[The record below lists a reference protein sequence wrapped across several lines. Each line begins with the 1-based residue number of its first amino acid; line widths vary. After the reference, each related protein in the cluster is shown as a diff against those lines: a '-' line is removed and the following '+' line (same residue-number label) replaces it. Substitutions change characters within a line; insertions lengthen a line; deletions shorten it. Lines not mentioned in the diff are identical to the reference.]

1 MASGSTKTNPSHV
14 VVIPLPIAGHT
25 NPLLQLS
32 VQLAS
37 LGSDITFITTSSTLR
52 ASLSALN
59 HLCDGDQNLR
69 QAIRF
74 QALEVDRNR
83 SEGYKFPESIEIM
96 ARNSDEIKK
105 LVAASAR
112 EVGPV
117 SLAIIDFL
125 LVEPLESLDCNVAAF
140 WTSSAAML
148 HISVNVETLLEKGFL
163 PLSRNDR
170 SPEKK
175 VVDSSVI
182 PGIPCELSVFTDI
195 PEDPLDPV
203 GFSSMRKLKNPLLKA
218 PRLLVNTL
226 DEVEEQTLGALREQ
240 GFRKLVNVG
249 PLPVGP
255 GSNLE
260 DHTQK
265 EWLDAQEISSAL
277 YVCFGT
283 MLELP
288 EEQVMEV
295 GYGLEASQQSF
306 LWVLPESSQRKLGD
320 FLEGLRTRIG
330 KRGLIVSWSS
340 QIDILR
346 HPSVGGF
353 VTHCGWNSTLESL
366 SCGVPMIGW
375 PILGDQPINC
385 KFMVDMWRAG
395 VRIESKSSSDGSSRI
410 VGRSE
415 VERAARSLMG
425 SETLRK
431 RAKEIKS
438 KAMEAME
445 VSRARLKELL

>member
-1 MASGSTKTNPSHV
+1 MASRSNPPHV
-14 VVIPLPIAGHT
+14 VVIPLPISGHT

-37 LGSDITFITTSSTLR
+37 LGSDITFITTSSTLQ

-59 HLCDGDQNLR
+59 HLCDGDQKLR

-83 SEGYKFPESIEIM
+83 SGYTLPESIEVM

-105 LVAASAR
+105 LVAASAP
-112 EVGPV
+112 ELGPV

-125 LVEPLESLDCNVAAF
+125 LIDRLESLACNVAAF
-140 WTSSAAML
+140 WVSSAAML
-148 HISVNVETLLEKGFL
+148 HITVNVETLLKKGFL

-182 PGIPCELSVFTDI
+182 PGVPCELSVFTDI

-203 GFSSMRKLKNPLLKA
+203 SFSSMRKLKNLLKA
-218 PRLLVNTL
+218 PWLMMNTL
-226 DEVEEQTLGALREQ
+226 DELEEQTLGDLRDQ
-240 GFRKLVNVG
+240 GFGKLVNVG
-249 PLPVGP
+249 PVLVGAV
-255 GSNLE
+255 SSME
-260 DHTQK
+260 DHVQK
-265 EWLDAQEISSAL
+265 EWLDAQEVSSVL

-283 MLELP
+283 MVELP

-306 LWVLPESSQRKLGD
+306 LWVLRESSQRKLGD
-320 FLEGLRTRIG
+320 FLQGLRTRIG
-330 KRGLIVSWSS
+330 NRGLIVSWSS

-366 SCGVPMIGW
+366 SSGVPMIGW
-375 PILGDQPINC
+375 PFMGDQPINC
-385 KFMVDMWRAG
+385 KFMVDVWRVG
-395 VRIESKSSSDGSSRI
+395 VRIESKNSSDGSSRI

-415 VERAARSLMG
+415 VERASRSLMG

-445 VSRARLKELL
+445 VSRARLKELLYL